1 MRVVPN
7 RVLLAGLSVV
17 FWLMLAA
24 AVPCL
29 GAESQPPAN
38 QPQEQ
43 QKPSLWMRLT
53 GPAKLARLRGQVAEF
68 TEQGRYDAALPLAE
82 QAVGLCEQ
90 LYGKNHPDYAV
101 ALSWMARVLS
111 GMGDYA
117 KAEPLYREA
126 LELTKKSLGEQ
137 HPDYATSLNNLA
149 ALYHDM
155 GDYAKAE
162 PLYREALEL
171 TKKSLGEQHPD
182 YATSLNNLAALYH
195 DMGEY
200 AKAEPLFRE
209 ALELTKK
216 SLGEQHPA
224 YATSLNNLA
233 QCYCKMSEY
242 SKAEPL
248 YREALELRKKSLGEQ
263 HPAYATSLNNL
274 AGLYHDLG
282 EYGKA
287 ERLYRQVLEIR
298 KKSLGEQ
305 HPDYAA
311 SLNNLAQCYCEMSEY
326 SKAEPLYLQAM
337 QIFKKALG
345 AEHPAYA
352 TSLDNLA
359 ALYHDLGEYGKAE
372 RLYRQALEIDR
383 KAFGEHHPLYGT
395 TLNNLAALYHEL
407 GEYAKAEPLYR
418 QALEQQVAYLRR
430 TVGWVAES
438 RAMALRGQLV
448 RPGPLL
454 STMRKLDRD
463 ALAAYEA
470 LWRSEAVVTRAL
482 SQRRRSAADMPEA
495 QPLFER
501 LLGVQQQLAQ
511 LLLSPP
517 QQASPQTVAGRIDEL
532 ERQKEELEEQLARL
546 SLAFRRELEAEQA
559 GPTELANALR
569 PGSVLVELAAVPLLE
584 KDPKTNRL
592 EAEAHYEAF
601 VLRRCASGPR
611 PEAAWVHLG
620 PIKPIEEAAAAW
632 RRLIARGEGLAAGAD
647 HPATLLRG
655 MVWDKL
661 EPHLGGATDVY
672 LVCRGPLAFVP
683 WSALPGSQP
692 GTCLVEQYNIMLA
705 AHGQELYRGLT
716 EPASVRGGLLAV
728 GDVDYD
734 RRPGRAVGDLLAG
747 RPAGPVSRAAAPTAE
762 RAWRPLPG
770 TVEEIRAIAE
780 FWGRRGPYVE
790 LRGERA
796 GETAVRMRL
805 PGNRYVHLATHG
817 FFADPKYGSIFDFGR
832 TDGSWATA
840 IDLFM
845 SPREL
850 RQRRQQAVLRNPLV
864 LSGVVLAGANLGPQS
879 DGLGLPT
886 GEDGILT
893 AEEIAFSDLRGTELV
908 VLSACDTGLGK
919 VAGGEG
925 VMGLVRAFHLA
936 GARNVVASL
945 WKVDDQATA
954 AMMRVFY
961 HKLWQENKPP
971 AVALRETQLLFYRGG
986 IPIDQIATLRGP
998 DFQKLVQT
1006 PKRPGPAPAPADIR
1020 RWAAFVLSGPG
1031 R

>member
-101 ALSWMARVLS
+101 ALSWMAHVLS
-111 GMGDYA
+111 GMGDYV
-117 KAEPLYREA
+117 KAEPLYRQA
-126 LELTKKSLGEQ
+126 LGICKKSFGEQ

-149 ALYHDM
+149 TLY
-155 GDYAKAE
+155 
-162 PLYREALEL
+162 
-171 TKKSLGEQHPD
+171 TK
-182 YATSLNNLAALYH
+182 
-195 DMGEY
+195 MGEY
-200 AKAEPLFRE
+200 DKSEP
-209 ALELTKK
+209 
-216 SLGEQHPA
+216 
-224 YATSLNNLA
+224 
-233 QCYCKMSEY
+233 
-242 SKAEPL
+242 
-248 YREALELRKKSLGEQ
+248 
-263 HPAYATSLNNL
+263 
-274 AGLYHDLG
+274 
-282 EYGKA
+282 
-287 ERLYRQVLEIR
+287 LYRQVLEIR

-305 HPDYAA
+305 HPDYA
-311 SLNNLAQCYCEMSEY
+311 
-326 SKAEPLYLQAM
+326 
-337 QIFKKALG
+337 
-345 AEHPAYA
+345 

-359 ALYHDLGEYGKAE
+359 ELYHTMGEYG
-372 RLYRQALEIDR
+372 
-383 KAFGEHHPLYGT
+383 
-395 TLNNLAALYHEL
+395 
-407 GEYAKAEPLYR
+407 KAEPLYR

>member
-38 QPQEQ
+38 QPQEVTQ

-101 ALSWMARVLS
+101 ALSWMAHVLS

-137 HPDYATSLNNLA
+137 HPAYATSLNNLA
-149 ALYHDM
+149 TLYHHL
-155 GDYAKAE
+155 GEYAKAE
-162 PLYREALEL
+162 PLYRQALEIR
-171 TKKSLGEQHPD
+171 KKSLGEQHPD
-182 YATSLNNLAALYH
+182 YATSLN
-195 DMGEY
+195 D
-200 AKAEPLFRE
+200 
-209 ALELTKK
+209 
-216 SLGEQHPA
+216 
-224 YATSLNNLA
+224 
-233 QCYCKMSEY
+233 
-242 SKAEPL
+242 
-248 YREALELRKKSLGEQ
+248 
-263 HPAYATSLNNL
+263 L

-287 ERLYRQVLEIR
+287 E
-298 KKSLGEQ
+298 
-305 HPDYAA
+305 
-311 SLNNLAQCYCEMSEY
+311 
-326 SKAEPLYLQAM
+326 
-337 QIFKKALG
+337 
-345 AEHPAYA
+345 
-352 TSLDNLA
+352 
-359 ALYHDLGEYGKAE
+359 
-372 RLYRQALEIDR
+372 
-383 KAFGEHHPLYGT
+383 
-395 TLNNLAALYHEL
+395 
-407 GEYAKAEPLYR
+407 PLYR
-418 QALEQQVAYLRR
+418 QALEQEVAYLTR

-817 FFADPKYGSIFDFGR
+817 FFAEPKYGSIFDFGR

-893 AEEIAFSDLRGTELV
+893 AEEIVFSDLRGTELV